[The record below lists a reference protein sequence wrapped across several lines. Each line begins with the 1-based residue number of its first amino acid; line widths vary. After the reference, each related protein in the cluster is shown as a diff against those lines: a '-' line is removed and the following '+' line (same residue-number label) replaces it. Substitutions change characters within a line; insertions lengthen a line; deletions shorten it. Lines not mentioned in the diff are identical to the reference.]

1 MRKPNPIHVEV
12 GKLSWVSL
20 PGNGGPRLFIHPFTN
35 SFKCMDHPQHR
46 YVGEQEG
53 EKDKVLAPKG
63 AHSSGRDR
71 DHKHAN
77 KAISAHENE
86 EKIE

>member
-1 MRKPNPIHVEV
+1 
-12 GKLSWVSL
+12 
-20 PGNGGPRLFIHPFTN
+20 
-35 SFKCMDHPQHR
+35 MDHPQHR

-86 EKIE
+86 EKIEKKV

>member
-1 MRKPNPIHVEV
+1 MWRQE
-12 GKLSWVSL
+12 SSL
-20 PGNGGPRLFIHPFTN
+20 GSVFLEMEDQGSSFIHLLIHSN
-35 SFKCMDHPQHR
+35 EL
-46 YVGEQEG
+46 VGEQEG

-86 EKIE
+86 KKIE